1 MDYHF
6 VYGGTTPLCCS
17 SMRQDWFNDAF
28 QVLKT
33 EGSDAWAVA
42 LKGA

>member
-1 MDYHF
+1 MDYYF
-6 VYGGTTPLCCS
+6 VHGSTTPLCCADI
-17 SMRQDWFNDAF
+17 RWDWFNIALA
-28 QVLKT
+28 VLKT